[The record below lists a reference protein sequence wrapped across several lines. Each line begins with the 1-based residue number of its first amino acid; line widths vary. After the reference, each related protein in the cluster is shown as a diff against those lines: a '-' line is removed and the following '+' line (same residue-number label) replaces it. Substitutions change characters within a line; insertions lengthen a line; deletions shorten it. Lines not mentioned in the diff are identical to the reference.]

1 MKYVV
6 VILDGASG
14 WPIDSLRGKTT
25 LQAAEMPNLDA
36 LAKSGRTGLALT
48 VPDGAEP
55 SSSAACTS
63 ILGYDP
69 VADYV
74 GRGAIEAASMGI
86 ELRPDQVAL
95 RLNLVTITDGIMASY
110 SAGNIATEES
120 SAIVTDIATALDDDT
135 FTLYP
140 GVAYRHILV
149 VSGYPE
155 LLQTSYTPPHDI
167 SDRHVEPYLPKG
179 PCCRAAARLHGAG
192 AGAARQQRRQPLP
205 HGRRCFAGDRRVAVL
220 ARRGAKGARALQRDA
235 GAACRDDE
243 RSRPPQRS
251 RRAGRHGPPRHRG
264 RHRWLG
270 QRLRGADR
278 GRPQRARRSRR
289 RGDSRGVAGRG
300 GARRRRRRQDRRHRG
315 DRPRGHLAGQG
326 LCART

>member
-14 WPIDSLRGKTT
+14 WPVDSLWGKTT
-25 LQAAEMPNLDA
+25 LQAAETPNLDA
-36 LAKSGRTGLALT
+36 LVKGGRTGLALT
-48 VPDGAEP
+48 VPAGAEP

-120 SAIVTDIATALDDDT
+120 AAIVTDIATALDDEA
-135 FTLYP
+135 FKLYP

-149 VSGYPE
+149 VIGLS
-155 LLQTSYTPPHDI
+155 
-167 SDRHVEPYLPKG
+167 
-179 PCCRAAARLHGAG
+179 RAA
-192 AGAARQQRRQPLP
+192 
-205 HGRRCFAGDRRVAVL
+205 
-220 ARRGAKGARALQRDA
+220 
-235 GAACRDDE
+235 
-243 RSRPPQRS
+243 
-251 RRAGRHGPPRHRG
+251 
-264 RHRWLG
+264 
-270 QRLRGADR
+270 
-278 GRPQRARRSRR
+278 
-289 RGDSRGVAGRG
+289 
-300 GARRRRRRQDRRHRG
+300 
-315 DRPRGHLAGQG
+315 
-326 LCART
+326 